1 MIEPLSAKNCNF
13 ETSKQRANTM
23 KFSDIIGQK
32 AVKDRL
38 VQSVKD
44 GRVSHAQ
51 LFWGPPGIGKL
62 ALALAYG
69 QFLNC
74 TAPTP
79 DDSCGTCP
87 SCIKS
92 ARLTHP
98 DLHFIYP
105 TTTTKKVKKDPES
118 KLFAEEWRE
127 FILNHKAYV
136 DLNRWYDFLG
146 VENKQGTIFAR
157 DASEIIRRLN
167 FKAYEG
173 KFKVMIIWM
182 VEKLNITAANKL
194 LKLLEEPP
202 ENTLFILIAEEPEQI
217 LTTIKSRTYQV
228 KIPRIETDELTKAL
242 ATFYDCRTAEVSD
255 IAAVAH
261 GNWLEALRLHD
272 NAEEEKFHFHN
283 FQQWMRLCFRKSV
296 SELIDFCANIN
307 GIGRERQKAFLNYGL
322 TLFRNALLSNNGL
335 SELVRL
341 TGDEHAFASKFAPF
355 VHHANILEMVSLM
368 EEGIQQ
374 IERNANAQILFM
386 DTSLKVLKLLQVK
399 P

>member
-1 MIEPLSAKNCNF
+1 M
-13 ETSKQRANTM
+13 R
-23 KFSDIIGQK
+23 FSDIIGQQP
-32 AVKDRL
+32 VKDRL
-38 VQSVKD
+38 LNSVKE

-51 LFWGPPGIGKL
+51 LFWGPPGVGKL

-69 QFLNC
+69 QYLNC
-74 TAPTP
+74 TSPTEN
-79 DDSCGTCP
+79 DSCGTCP

-98 DLHFIYP
+98 DVHFIYP
-105 TTTTKKVKKDPES
+105 TTTTKKIKKDPEA

-127 FILNHKAYV
+127 FIKSRNAYV
-136 DLNRWYDFLG
+136 DLNSWYDFLG

-217 LTTIKSRTYQV
+217 LSTIRSRTYQV
-228 KIPRIETDELTKAL
+228 KIPRISNDELSKAM
-242 ATFYDCRTAEVSD
+242 AKYYDCRIAEISD
-255 IAAVAH
+255 IALMAH
-261 GNWLEALRLHD
+261 GNWLEAIRLYE
-272 NAEEEKFHFHN
+272 NADEEKFHFHN
-283 FQQWMRLCFRKSV
+283 FQQWMRLCFKSNIT
-296 SELIDFCANIN
+296 ELIDFCSNIN
-307 GIGRERQKAFLNYGL
+307 SIGRERQKAFLNYGL

-335 SELVRL
+335 ANMVRL
-341 TGDEHAFASKFAPF
+341 AGEENEFASKFAPF

-386 DTSLKVLKLLQVK
+386 DTSLKVTKLLKVK